1 MNFNINL
8 GTEYNPSLPL
18 EIIWWFSIPLDEKV
32 ITEYTIVDNS
42 AVFTIDLTDYPAGFD
57 ITIRISQGEDDKII
71 ARETYII

>member
-8 GTEYNPSLPL
+8 GTEYNQALPL

-32 ITEYTIVDNS
+32 ITDYTIVDNI
-42 AVFTIDLTDYPAGFD
+42 AVFAIDLTDYPIGFD